1 MILTDEQR
9 DVLTELINIGVW
21 HAASTLNVL
30 IGHKVSLVVPE
41 VKILA
46 MDQLSEALPEQTRQS
61 LATVSMKFHGD
72 FDGYSSL
79 IFPTDSASILITSL
93 TDEAPDSDELD
104 EMRSGTLTEVGNIL
118 LNGVMGSISN
128 MLNTTLGYCVPE
140 YHETS
145 MHKLVQR
152 NCGDADTF
160 LLARTNFA
168 IDNLKVE
175 GYVIMFFRIESF
187 HRLMKTINRELA
199 A

>member
-1 MILTDEQR
+1 MMITDEQR
-9 DVLTELINIGVW
+9 DVLTELINIGVG
-21 HAASTLNVL
+21 HAASTLNVM
-30 IGHKVSLVVPE
+30 IGHKVSLVVPD
-41 VKILA
+41 VRILA
-46 MDQLSEALPEQTRQS
+46 IDQLSEALPMQTKQT
-61 LATVSMKFHGD
+61 LATVSMKFQGD
-72 FDGYSSL
+72 FDGCSSL

-128 MLNTTLGYCVPE
+128 MLDSTLSYCVPE

-145 MHKLVQR
+145 MHKLVQK
-152 NCGDADTF
+152 NCGNADTIMF
-160 LLARTNFA
+160 ARTNFA

-187 HRLMKTINRELA
+187 HHLMKTINRELA